1 MAELVSGDLAPDFEL
16 PRDGGGTVSLKE
28 FAGRPVVLYFY
39 PKDDT
44 TGCTAEAIDFTA
56 LAPDFAE
63 KGAVVI
69 GMSADPVK
77 SHDKF
82 ITKHGLTVIL
92 ASDEDAKVMTDYGVW
107 REKSMYGRT
116 FMGVVRTTFLI
127 GPDGHIVNIWD
138 KVKVKGHAQA
148 VLDAVAALKDA

>member
-1 MAELVSGDLAPDFEL
+1 MAELAPGDLAPDFEL

-39 PKDDT
+39 PKDNT

-56 LAPDFAE
+56 LAPEFE
-63 KGAVVI
+63 KKGAVVI

-77 SHDKF
+77 SHEKF
-82 ITKHGLTVIL
+82 IAKHGLTVIL

-116 FMGVVRTTFLI
+116 FLGVVRTTFLI

-138 KVKVKGHAQA
+138 KVKVKGHARE
-148 VLDAVAALKDA
+148 VLDAVAALGDI

>member
-1 MAELVSGDLAPDFEL
+1 MAELVPGDLAPDFEL
-16 PRDGGGTVSLKE
+16 PRDGGGTVSLKD

-39 PKDDT
+39 PKDNT

-56 LAPDFAE
+56 LAPEFGK

-82 ITKHGLTVIL
+82 IAKHGLTVIL

-107 REKSMYGRT
+107 REKSMYGRA

-127 GPDGHIVNIWD
+127 GRDGRIVRIWG
-138 KVKVKGHAQA
+138 KVKVKGHAQE
-148 VLDAVAALKDA
+148 VLDAVGALEDA